1 MERAE
6 REEPVGGRRGSY
18 EGASDLRLIEG
29 MRAMDSWAYHEF
41 FERLVPLLLA
51 HAQRCGVRREDRW
64 MTVVELLDDLALRL
78 TRLRQ
83 PVPRSLEALA
93 TVSLRR
99 RLITARRNESRRR
112 ALESEQASALSGG
125 ERVIASA
132 ASAASLDASDPFQPD
147 PAGEPQ
153 HGAEAIVALGRAL
166 RLTLSE
172 DDARLLEWMA
182 ERVPQRDAAEWLGTT
197 HGALRV
203 RISRLKTRLRLAARR
218 HEARLDGAEREAVRR
233 FLDRVEGRNTPRED
247 ARLDEGREDTGRT
260 GRPPSDGGAS
270 RERTRP

>member
-6 REEPVGGRRGSY
+6 RDEPVGGRRGSY

-41 FERLVPLLLA
+41 FERLTPLLLA

-78 TRLRQ
+78 TKLRQ
-83 PVPRSLEALA
+83 PVPRSLEAVA
-93 TVSLRR
+93 VVALRR
-99 RLITARRNESRRR
+99 RLISVRRNEARRHQ
-112 ALESEQASALSGG
+112 LEGEHASLLPGG

-132 ASAASLDASDPFQPD
+132 ASAASLDASDASGAPGPGHVT
-147 PAGEPQ
+147 A
-153 HGAEAIVALGRAL
+153 HGVDAIAALGRAL
-166 RLTLSE
+166 RLELSE
-172 DDARLLEWMA
+172 DDARLLEWVV
-182 ERVPQRDAAEWLGTT
+182 ERVPQREAAEWLGTS

-218 HEARLDGAEREAVRR
+218 YEATLGGADREVVAG
-233 FLDRVEGRNTPRED
+233 FLDRVEGA
-247 ARLDEGREDTGRT
+247 ARKRIDDTTQGGGART
-260 GRPPSDGGAS
+260 GRADSDDGEAA
-270 RERTRP
+270 